1 MEHNQIN
8 KIPYGIFS
16 RARHLTKLNMKDNL
30 LTALPMDI
38 GTWEHMVELNLGT
51 NQLTKVPDD
60 IQHLQSLEV
69 LILSNNMLKV
79 SLWETG
85 YVCES
90 RYRNK
95 LAGLKS
101 SDEMNDYC

>member
-1 MEHNQIN
+1 MEHNQID

-38 GTWEHMVELNLGT
+38 GTWQHMVELNLGT

-60 IQHLQSLEV
+60 VQHLQSLEV
-69 LILSNNMLKV
+69 LILSNNLLRV
-79 SLWETG
+79 SGEEVMARMSAPRAG
-85 YVCES
+85 RYV
-90 RYRNK
+90 N
-95 LAGLKS
+95 
-101 SDEMNDYC
+101 